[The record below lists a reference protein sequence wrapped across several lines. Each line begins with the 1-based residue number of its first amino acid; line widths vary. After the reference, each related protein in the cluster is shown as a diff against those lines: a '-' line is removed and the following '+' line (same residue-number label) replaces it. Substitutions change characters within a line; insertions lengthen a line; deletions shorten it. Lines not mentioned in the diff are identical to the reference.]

1 MEPITSLSQ
10 LDFGQSYTYADYLNW
25 QFSDYVELVAGQ
37 VLTPMPG
44 RSPRHQQCLT
54 SLMMLVRPF
63 LKKRPEAMMQIPF
76 DVCPAYQPGQT
87 DAEIITVVQPDLIV
101 VRNPAKIAERGCFG
115 APDWVVE
122 ILSAGFTH
130 RDTRLKFD
138 LYEANGVG
146 EYWLVAPGE
155 RTVLTYLLRNGRYQ
169 LAAEYAAPGPMPV
182 ATLPGLA
189 VEWAEVFDE
198 S

>member
-1 MEPITSLSQ
+1 MESITSLSQ
-10 LDFGQSYTYADYLNW
+10 LDFGQAYTYADYLNW
-25 QFSDYVELVAGQ
+25 QFPDYVEMIAGQ

-44 RSPRHQQCLT
+44 HSPRHQQCLMN
-54 SLMMLVRPF
+54 LMMVVHPY
-63 LKKRPEAMMQIPF
+63 LKKRPETMVQIPF

-87 DAEIITVVQPDLIV
+87 DEKITTVVQPDLILACD
-101 VRNPAKIAERGCFG
+101 PAKIAERGCFG

-146 EYWLVAPGE
+146 EYWLLSPGE
-155 RTVLTYLLRNGRYQ
+155 RTVLVYLLRNGQYK
-169 LAAEYAAPGPMPV
+169 LAAEYAEPGPMPV
-182 ATLPGLA
+182 TTLPGLA
-189 VEWAEVFDE
+189 VEWADVFDDE
-198 S
+198 